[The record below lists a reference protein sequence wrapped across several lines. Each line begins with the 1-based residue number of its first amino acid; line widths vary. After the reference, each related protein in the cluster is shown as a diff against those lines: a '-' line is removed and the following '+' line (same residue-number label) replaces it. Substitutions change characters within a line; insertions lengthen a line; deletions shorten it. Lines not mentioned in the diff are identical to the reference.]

1 MDKHSYSDWLSLALN
16 RSRNALWEEGF
27 PWKDIAAFI
36 FLNVHV
42 NNQTHHSAYLHRSHY
57 VSGIHIDYMFT
68 LYTRLK
74 QYTSEYTNVVS
85 VGLYQQGNPCIQSIF
100 ANTSHEHCFVSVH
113 WCICNWTGSYIYE
126 NFLIINSF

>member
-1 MDKHSYSDWLSLALN
+1 MCLMDKHSYSDWLSLALN

-74 QYTSEYTNVVS
+74 QYTSEYIRTWYQLGCINKEIRVFSRYLLIPRTNIALLAFTDVYVIGLVV
-85 VGLYQQGNPCIQSIF
+85 
-100 ANTSHEHCFVSVH
+100 
-113 WCICNWTGSYIYE
+113 IYMRT
-126 NFLIINSF
+126 F